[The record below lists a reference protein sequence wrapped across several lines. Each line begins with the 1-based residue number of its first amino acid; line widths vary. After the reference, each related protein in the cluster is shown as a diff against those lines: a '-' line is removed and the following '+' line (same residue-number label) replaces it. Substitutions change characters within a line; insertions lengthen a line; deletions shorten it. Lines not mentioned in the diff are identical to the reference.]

1 MSCVSDEEL
10 ALKNLAF
17 ESHYVGCPVHAMDST
32 DNNTKHALTQFR
44 LKLSEPSYHFNIS
57 SVYFGDHTL
66 IYELYELSLLCFFFS
81 SFLYEQVLEVRWTF
95 YEVLHLVQMVWE
107 NQS

>member
-1 MSCVSDEEL
+1 MVTTCMSCASDEEL
-10 ALKNLAF
+10 ALQNLAF

-66 IYELYELSLLCFFFS
+66 I
-81 SFLYEQVLEVRWTF
+81 
-95 YEVLHLVQMVWE
+95 
-107 NQS
+107 

>member
-1 MSCVSDEEL
+1 MNFL
-10 ALKNLAF
+10 
-17 ESHYVGCPVHAMDST
+17 
-32 DNNTKHALTQFR
+32 
-44 LKLSEPSYHFNIS
+44 
-57 SVYFGDHTL
+57 YFV
-66 IYELYELSLLCFFFS
+66 FFFF